1 MKRSQIKILLVED
14 DPSQGRSLQEALKRY
29 GYDVYWASNADDA
42 QKLATQGEFKLAI
55 VDCLLPKTSGVEF
68 AENLSNSH
76 SDDIRIILTSGIYKD
91 KNFTRDALQRTR
103 ASAYVSKPFEIEK
116 LFSLIDEVLGNLLD
130 PDLPPLID
138 TLTLNELNADSRLKA
153 VAETQS
159 IHGFDLPLVYSVIF
173 GSHLS
178 GRMVIMSSDGH
189 SATLLF
195 RNGELTQ
202 AEVKDTQSYFGVL
215 LVEMGFTS
223 TEEVEDVLGQSN
235 SRPIGERLV
244 AAHSLS
250 PHAIRIV
257 RQEQMVI
264 RLSQTVQ
271 DQFVDV
277 SFERVEVAESDES
290 LNKERFQALAWDWIC
305 SKITPD
311 WLVDFYN
318 QWLEYPIV
326 LIEPALIKRRL
337 STLPG
342 LEHLD
347 GLLAKLS
354 QKNTINELTANGVLI
369 DGPFLSVLHLLLIEK
384 MAYFGQRRA
393 SAENQQQRLKR
404 LQKLLGDMA
413 KRDHF
418 QILGLSTKVAEKE
431 IHKAYMDL
439 AKTFHPDKLEP
450 NAGRELRQ
458 VTDKIFA
465 RISEAYEALKDGKKR
480 AQYLV
485 ELQQGSAEKILQNES
500 AFEQGLSHLRK
511 GKYKLALDIFARLAT
526 QRQHRADLSI
536 YLAWSKLKV
545 GAPDTK
551 VEQFLKSI
559 GDMINRVP
567 PEDRHSAPY
576 FYTKALFYL
585 QIGELEKAKTNFKHA
600 LLLDPNFVEARRDLT
615 VTRSRLRVA
624 NEGPD
629 LSTVVTR
636 LLGRRK

>member
-29 GYDVYWASNADDA
+29 GYEVHWVSNADDA
-42 QKLATQGEFKLAI
+42 SKLTTQGEFKLAI

-68 AENLSNSH
+68 AENLSKSH
-76 SDDIRIILTSGIYKD
+76 QDDIKIILTSGIYKD

-103 ASAYVSKPFEIEK
+103 AASYVSKPFEMEK
-116 LFSLIDEVLGNLLD
+116 LFSLVDEVLGNLLD
-130 PDLPPLID
+130 PDLPPLLD
-138 TLTLNELNADSRLKA
+138 TLTLNELSAESRLKA
-153 VAETQS
+153 VEETQS
-159 IHGFDLPLVYSVIF
+159 IHGFDLPLVYSIIF

-178 GRMVIMSSDGH
+178 GRMILMSSDGKA
-189 SATLLF
+189 ATLMF

-202 AEVKDTQSYFGVL
+202 VEVKDSQSYFGVL

-223 TEEVEDVLGQSN
+223 TEEVEDVLSQTN

-277 SFERVEVAESDES
+277 SFERIDVPESDECLS
-290 LNKERFQALAWDWIC
+290 KDRFLNLAWDWIC

-326 LIEPALIKRRL
+326 LSEIPLIKRRL
-337 STLPG
+337 SALPG
-342 LEHLD
+342 LDALD
-347 GLLAKLS
+347 RTLAKLN
-354 QKNTINELTANGVLI
+354 QKHTLAELSADGLLI
-369 DGPFLSVLHLLLIEK
+369 DGPFLSLLHLLLIEK
-384 MAYFGQRRA
+384 MAYFGPRRA
-393 SAENQQQRLKR
+393 TAENQQQRIHR
-404 LQKLLGDMA
+404 LEKMLIDLN
-413 KRDHF
+413 KRDYF
-418 QILGLSTKVAEKE
+418 QVLGLSPKAAEKE
-431 IHKAYMDL
+431 IHRAYMDL

-450 NAGRELRQ
+450 NANNELRK

-465 RISEAYEALKDGKKR
+465 RISEAYDALKDGQRR
-480 AQYLV
+480 AQYLL

-511 GKYKLALDIFARLAT
+511 GKYKLALDIFARLAS
-526 QRQHRADLSI
+526 QRQHRTDLSI

-551 VEQFLKSI
+551 IENFLKAI
-559 GDMINRVP
+559 GAGEQPRQRHGAASVC
-567 PEDRHSAPY
+567 RHSA
-576 FYTKALFYL
+576 
-585 QIGELEKAKTNFKHA
+585 
-600 LLLDPNFVEARRDLT
+600 RR
-615 VTRSRLRVA
+615 
-624 NEGPD
+624 
-629 LSTVVTR
+629 
-636 LLGRRK
+636 GRRARWRGRR